1 MSYKF
6 EELELLARQ
15 AGFESNISPIM
26 AAIAM
31 GESGGDPYAYN
42 PDASTGDKSYG
53 LMQINMLGGMG
64 PERRAA
70 FGLRSNNELFDPVT
84 NFKAAK
90 SIYDSQGL
98 GAWGAYTNK
107 SYEKFLPN
115 KFTPL
120 KGSSV
125 KGNQSSTLQMPEG
138 SSEEIRMAGSNR
150 GGEGILGV
158 AINNV
163 ADAMGMG
170 EQPAQP
176 KRMAMATQMPALAD
190 NTGGAMTIVDVGRN
204 LEEMGFQV
212 REHPAFGGVGKHSP
226 NSHHYAGHA
235 LDLTI
240 QPGSKLLEGRPDS
253 DWRQLTADAGRALQA
268 MYPGAEIFH
277 PGYDTVGGH
286 DTHIHLAFPG
296 GVVRR

>member
-15 AGFESNISPIM
+15 AGFDSNISPIM

-53 LMQINMLGGMG
+53 LMQINMLGDMG
-64 PERRAA
+64 PARRAA
-70 FGLRSNNELFDPVT
+70 FNLQSNEDLFDPVT

-107 SYEKFLPN
+107 SYEKFLPGN
-115 KFTPL
+115 FTPL
-120 KGSSV
+120 KGST
-125 KGNQSSTLQMPEG
+125 QSSSLQMPG
-138 SSEEIRMAGSNR
+138 DSSGEIRMAGSKR
-150 GGEGILGV
+150 KGEGILGV
-158 AINNV
+158 ALNNV
-163 ADAMGMG
+163 ADAMSMG

-176 KRMAMATQMPALAD
+176 KRMAMTTQMPALAD
-190 NTGGAMTIVDVGRN
+190 NTGGAMTVVDVGRK
-204 LEEMGFQV
+204 LQDMGFQV

-286 DTHIHLAFPG
+286 GTHIHLAFPG